1 MSQKQENR
9 AHPRQKISL
18 PLLVRDGHNQ
28 INAIIEFDTHDLSVG
43 GAFVRSDILFEIDEL
58 LELRFQIQ
66 GKALQLRG
74 RVVRVVRE
82 PDEGLAGMG
91 IQFVDVG
98 DQDKKLLSDATKH
111 APKK

>member
-1 MSQKQENR
+1 MTQKHEHR
-9 AHPRQKISL
+9 AHPRQKVSL
-18 PLLVRDGHNQ
+18 PLLVRDGQNQ
-28 INAIIEFDTHDLSVG
+28 ISATIEFDTHDVSLG

-58 LELRFQIQ
+58 LELRFQLQ
-66 GKALQLRG
+66 GKVLQLKG

-98 DQDKKLLSDATKH
+98 DQDKKLLADALKT
-111 APKK
+111 PSKK